1 MIKRMKCIRWGGGG
15 EGMACLRGS
24 QAEKPHKS
32 TVLPT
37 PANIFSAK
45 VGQNVKR
52 SNHRDRKIRRKD

>member
-1 MIKRMKCIRWGGGG
+1 MGG
-15 EGMACLRGS
+15 GMACPGMPERWPGGK
-24 QAEKPHKS
+24 AHKS

-52 SNHRDRKIRRKD
+52 SNHKERKIGRKD